1 MKTTRTQTL
10 LVSTAVTA
18 GLLFLPAGH
27 STGTQPEPGSSGQVE
42 REMGIP
48 TPGSVQDQETTDKKR
63 DPAKAHRP
71 DLDAQ
76 VTLGGA
82 QYFVEGAIAKIEG
95 DHYFVDKD
103 ETGEQVRLFVNRDTN
118 LDCAAMPD
126 RANDTSKSENQKETM
141 TNERI
146 SPQAQAPDVS
156 AMQMEQGQRA
166 DETARGSGFRIGRCA
181 FQSGDRVR
189 AEVDDNGKVTTMKFL
204 SGDLASSPR
213 SVGPSAGTGQLAIP
227 GDQEQPAQLDIT
239 GGEGFPPK
247 EYSVTPVRQGK
258 LETADGH
265 PLIGKPVMNLQDEHV
280 GTIDN
285 LLVDLETG
293 KIEYAVILV
302 AHTEHHLHPIPWS
315 VLQVENGQ
323 NGDLAAILDTNHY
336 DVHPSVMKKDVVDLS
351 PDAEQIVEKME
362 LLRARENKV
371 AAQRPIDRQET
382 GIHGESET
390 GGAGPSG
397 TPGPPAGPAPQFE
410 HEGDRS

>member
-1 MKTTRTQTL
+1 MKLHHTKTL
-10 LVSTAVTA
+10 LLSAAVTA
-18 GLLFLPAGH
+18 GMCGLSAASLAAGEPN
-27 STGTQPEPGSSGQVE
+27 SDITQVD
-42 REMGIP
+42 REIGIP

-63 DPAKAHRP
+63 NPAKAHRP

-82 QYFVEGAIAKIEG
+82 QYFVEGTIAQIED
-95 DHYFVDKD
+95 DHYFVNRHG
-103 ETGEQVRLFVNRDTN
+103 TGEQVRLFVDRDTN

-126 RANDTSKSENQKETM
+126 RGSTSEGGKEAI

-146 SPQAQAPDVS
+146 SPQEQAPDVS
-156 AMQMEQGQRA
+156 SVQMDQGQRA
-166 DETARGSGFRIGRCA
+166 DETARGAGFRIGECA
-181 FQSGDRVR
+181 FRIGDMVK

-204 SGDLASSPR
+204 AGDMASSPR
-213 SVGPSAGTGQLAIP
+213 SVGPSAGTGSLAIP
-227 GDQEQPAQLDIT
+227 GEQDQPAQLDMT
-239 GGEGFPPK
+239 GAEGIPPK

-258 LETADGH
+258 LETAESH
-265 PLIGKPVMNLQDEHV
+265 PFIGKPVVNLQDEHV
-280 GTIDN
+280 GTIDT

-315 VLQVENGQ
+315 ALQVKNGQ
-323 NGDLAAILDTNHY
+323 NGEAAAILDTNQY
-336 DVHPSVMKKDVVDLS
+336 NVHPSVMMKDAVDFS
-351 PDAEQIVEKME
+351 PDAEQIVKKME
-362 LLRARENKV
+362 LLRSREQKV
-371 AAQRPIDRQET
+371 ASERPIDRQEV

-410 HEGDRS
+410 QEKDRP